1 MLFSA
6 KRIMMLMVLVT
17 VEEAKVMKILILLF
31 LALLALS
38 PMLRTPSA
46 STSSVNRYDLPVR
59 IRRRLFRVP
68 HRGDWELSVDPTFN
82 FRLVVDTVEA
92 DNPL

>member
-1 MLFSA
+1 MPLTEASLTPP
-6 KRIMMLMVLVT
+6 I
-17 VEEAKVMKILILLF
+17 VETCHVCVHVVQPKQGHQ
-31 LALLALS
+31 
-38 PMLRTPSA
+38 RA
-46 STSSVNRYDLPVR
+46 SGTVNRYDLPVR